1 MIASVCNSMIGS
13 SALALD
19 ETSAKQATRTFT
31 VLAGE
36 SLSTAATFVG
46 AHVTSQ
52 LTGFNADKLGL
63 KRGVLEAGR
72 PADVVVF
79 DPDAVADNV
88 LPRLPYY
95 VDDDE
100 VRRMPTGIEMVVVNG
115 EVMVERGDVS
125 SARPGKVRRWEL

>member
-1 MIASVCNSMIGS
+1 MIVSPYSVIGTD
-13 SALALD
+13 A
-19 ETSAKQATRTFT
+19 
-31 VLAGE
+31 
-36 SLSTAATFVG
+36 G
-46 AHVTSQ
+46 AHLDTFYWYGAPVRLLGYWSRERGLLSLEQ
-52 LTGFNADKLGL
+52 AVHKLTGFNADKLGL

-72 PADVVVF
+72 PADLVVF
-79 DPDAVADNV
+79 DPDAIADNV

-125 SARPGKVRRWEL
+125 TARPGKVRRWEL